1 MTKIA
6 ILGGTGY
13 TACELI
19 KILLRHPHA
28 EIVAVTSRDE
38 KMPSVADS
46 HPSLANRINLRMEP
60 FDAEKLAAKG
70 VECVFGCLPHG
81 ASMDAI
87 AALLSLPSP
96 SGAGGEG
103 GTLTHPPP
111 SLPAKPKNQ
120 VHPSLP
126 APLPGGEGRMRV
138 IDLSADYRL
147 RDANAYARWYG
158 ESHHD
163 LANLAHAVYGLPE
176 IYGDEIRSAHL
187 IANPGCYP
195 QTGILGLAPL
205 IAGKYIKLK
214 DIIIDA
220 KSGVSGAGRT
230 PKLTT
235 HFPECNESVTAYSV
249 GTHRHT
255 PEIEQTLTDIAGEP
269 VEVIFTPHLIPMD
282 RGIFTTIYAAPHRAV
297 TDAQLLEL
305 YRAYYVNAPFVRVTN
320 QIPATKDSAHTNFID
335 MTVRVV
341 RGRILVLVAEDNLVR
356 GASGVA
362 VQNFN
367 RMFGYEEKLGLA

>member
-13 TACELI
+13 TACELVR
-19 KILLRHPHA
+19 ILLRHPHA
-28 EIVAVTSRDE
+28 QIVAVTSRDE
-38 KMPSVADS
+38 KMPAVAES
-46 HPSLANRINLRMEP
+46 HPSLAGRINLRMEP
-60 FDAEKLAAKG
+60 LDTGRLAAKG

-87 AALLSLPSP
+87 AGLLQR
-96 SGAGGEG
+96 G
-103 GTLTHPPP
+103 
-111 SLPAKPKNQ
+111 
-120 VHPSLP
+120 
-126 APLPGGEGRMRV
+126 MRV

-147 RDANAYARWYG
+147 RDPNVYAQWYG

-163 LANLAHAVYGLPE
+163 LANLARAVYGLPE
-176 IYGDEIRSAHL
+176 IYGDDIKNAPL

-205 IAGKYIKLK
+205 VAGKYIDLK

-230 PKLTT
+230 PKLST

-249 GTHRHT
+249 GQHRHT
-255 PEIEQTLTDIAGEP
+255 PEIEQTLSDVAGEP
-269 VEVIFTPHLIPMD
+269 VEVIFTPQLIPMD
-282 RGIFTTIYAAPHRAV
+282 RGIFTTIYATPHRAF
-297 TDAQLLEL
+297 TDAQLLDL
-305 YRAYYVNAPFVRVTN
+305 YRAYYANAPFVRVTS

-335 MTVRVV
+335 MTLRVV
-341 RGRILVLVAEDNLVR
+341 RGRIVVLVAEDNLVR

-367 RMFGYEEKLGLA
+367 RMYGHDEKTGLW

>member
-38 KMPSVADS
+38 KMPGVAEV
-46 HPSLANRINLRMEP
+46 HPSLAGRIDLRMEP
-60 FDAEKLAAKG
+60 FDADRLIGKG
-70 VECVFGCLPHG
+70 VQCVFGCLPHG
-81 ASMDAI
+81 ASMDAV
-87 AALLSLPSP
+87 AALLPSP
-96 SGAGGEG
+96 SGRGVGGKG
-103 GTLTHPPP
+103 GA
-111 SLPAKPKNQ
+111 AKNPNA
-120 VHPSLP
+120 HPSP
-126 APLPGGEGRMRV
+126 AAPLPEGEGSKVRV

-147 RDANAYARWYG
+147 RDPNVYAQWYG

-163 LANLAHAVYGLPE
+163 LANLAKAVYGLPE
-176 IYGDEIRSAHL
+176 IHGDDIKNASL

-205 IAGKYIKLK
+205 VAGKYIDLK

-230 PKLTT
+230 PKLST

-249 GTHRHT
+249 GQHRHT
-255 PEIEQTLTDIAGEP
+255 PEIEQTLSDIAGEP
-269 VEVIFTPHLIPMD
+269 VEVIFTPQLMPMD
-282 RGIFTTIYAAPHRAV
+282 RGIFTTIYATPHRSF
-297 TDAQLLEL
+297 TDSQLLEL
-305 YRAYYVNAPFVRVTN
+305 YCAYYAHAPFVRVTS

-341 RGRILVLVAEDNLVR
+341 RARILVLVAEDNLVR

-367 RMFGYEEKLGLA
+367 RMYGHDEKTGLW

>member
-19 KILLRHPHA
+19 KILLRHPNA
-28 EIVAVTSRDE
+28 EIVSVTSRDE
-38 KMPSVADS
+38 KMPAVAES
-46 HPSLANRINLRMEP
+46 HPSLAGRIDLRMEP
-60 FDAEKLAAKG
+60 FDVDKLVAKR

-87 AALLSLPSP
+87 RTLLQR
-96 SGAGGEG
+96 G
-103 GTLTHPPP
+103 
-111 SLPAKPKNQ
+111 
-120 VHPSLP
+120 
-126 APLPGGEGRMRV
+126 MRV
-138 IDLSADYRL
+138 VDLSADYRL
-147 RDANAYARWYG
+147 RDANVYAQWYG

-163 LANLAHAVYGLPE
+163 LPNLAKAVYGLPE
-176 IYGDEIRSAHL
+176 IYGDEIKTAQL

-205 IAGKYIKLK
+205 VAGKYIKLT

-230 PKLTT
+230 PKLAY
-235 HFPECNESVTAYSV
+235 HFPECNESVAAYNV
-249 GTHRHT
+249 GAHRHT
-255 PEIEQTLTDIAGEP
+255 PEIEQALSDVAGEP

-282 RGIFTTIYAAPHRAV
+282 RGIFTTIYATPHRPI
-297 TDAQLLEL
+297 TEAQLLEL
-305 YRAYYVNAPFVRVTN
+305 YRAYYASASFVRVSKD
-320 QIPATKDSAHTNFID
+320 IPATKNSVHTNFID

-341 RGRILVLVAEDNLVR
+341 RGRVVVLVAEDNLMR

-367 RMFGYEEKLGLA
+367 RMYGYDEKSGLW

>member
-38 KMPSVADS
+38 KMPAVAES
-46 HPSLANRINLRMEP
+46 HPSLAGRIKLRMEP
-60 FDAEKLAAKG
+60 YDADKLVAKG

-87 AALLSLPSP
+87 APLLQR
-96 SGAGGEG
+96 
-103 GTLTHPPP
+103 
-111 SLPAKPKNQ
+111 N
-120 VHPSLP
+120 V
-126 APLPGGEGRMRV
+126 RV

-147 RDANAYARWYG
+147 RDPNVYAQWYG

-163 LANLAHAVYGLPE
+163 LANLAKAIYGLPE
-176 IYGDEIRSAHL
+176 IYGDDIRNAQL

-205 IAGKYIKLK
+205 VAGKYIGSK
-214 DIIIDA
+214 DIIIDS
-220 KSGVSGAGRT
+220 KSGVSGGGRT
-230 PKLTT
+230 PKLAF
-235 HFPECNESVTAYSV
+235 HFPECNESVVAYSV
-249 GTHRHT
+249 GQHRHT
-255 PEIEQTLTDIAGEP
+255 PEIEQALSDVAGEP

-282 RGIFTTIYAAPHRAV
+282 RGIFTTIYATPHRV
-297 TDAQLLEL
+297 FTETQLLEL
-305 YRAYYVNAPFVRVTN
+305 YRTYYANAPFVRVTS
-320 QIPATKDSAHTNFID
+320 QIPATKDSAHTNYID

-341 RGRILVLVAEDNLVR
+341 RGRIVVLVAEDNLVR

-367 RMFGYEEKLGLA
+367 RMYGYEEKMGLE